1 MLQGVPKSLYTLLII
16 INNVFIIFYLNLI
29 EIVKKMWKNWRAVS
43 IVLSLP
49 FLNFMSVLVEILL
62 TGQSSGVAHIIKQ
75 FPRSLLTFT
84 FSNPPPQVVWWTW
97 RVWYNIFLFLSS
109 HVAAALEVRGSH
121 QGQILHRFVR
131 FKLFMFL
138 ELKPI
143 LQIVH

>member
-84 FSNPPPQVVWWTW
+84 FSNPPPPSCLVNLEGVVQHFFIPIQPCSCCLGSK
-97 RVWYNIFLFLSS
+97 RVSPRADLTSLCKI
-109 HVAAALEVRGSH
+109 
-121 QGQILHRFVR
+121 
-131 FKLFMFL
+131 
-138 ELKPI
+138 
-143 LQIVH
+143 